1 MLKNH
6 RKTTTILLTSGIA
19 ILLSACQ
26 ANTTANKPSPQESLE
41 STSIEQNTTE
51 QTSIIVSDVTEQI
64 TVYAGPGT
72 DYLSIE
78 TIDKNIIEKA
88 IKIESDWAEI
98 EYKGKRG
105 YVPQKDVPELCTDDI
120 IRLVD
125 SMEEN
130 TQPYPV
136 YEKVNTK
143 VALLDETMIYNA
155 PKNSSSE
162 LLDAGETVTLIFPE
176 MSPIEMYM
184 QIELDQNGTKRR
196 YYASV
201 LELLSMKHP
210 LLNFDSVKDTNAII
224 SYDGTAYYSSSGEVG
239 STQDDWKK
247 TKEISIDE
255 TGFHTP
261 VSITS
266 IVKSYNV
273 NDAAMAGKFGWRIP
287 EDLQLKNASPKNA
300 VPSNMENIVKY
311 LFEYKLPLT
320 QDSED
325 NLNLIVE
332 LQTCQN
338 ENRIVLKAGE
348 PIESLFEQKTVLLR
362 ERIAEQM
369 DLTTEEAAKKED
381 TLIKSMYPRLEQDK
395 TYHMEITFS
404 NEFNET
410 DKGYYLVIDKE
421 LHIYALPIIHGATS
435 LNINSGETYGKYATY
450 GENAT
455 WDFAEC
461 MMQLDDESA
470 ASILKLLTENG
481 FEIQG
486 FA

>member
-1 MLKNH
+1 MSKNH
-6 RKTTTILLTSGIA
+6 RKTITILFSVGIVY
-19 ILLSACQ
+19 LLSACQ
-26 ANTTANKPSPQESLE
+26 TNTVKMPSQQESLE
-41 STSIEQNTTE
+41 SVSIEQEAIEQTSMNVSETTE
-51 QTSIIVSDVTEQI
+51 QIA
-64 TVYAGPGT
+64 VYAGPGT

-88 IKIESDWAEI
+88 IKIESDWVEI
-98 EYKGKRG
+98 EYEGKRG
-105 YVPQKDVPELCTDDI
+105 YVPQKDVSELCTDDI

-125 SMEEN
+125 SMKEN

-196 YYASV
+196 YYAAV

-300 VPSNMENIVKY
+300 VPSNMENIIEY

-325 NLNLIVE
+325 NLNLMVE

-348 PIESLFEQKTVLLR
+348 PIESLFDQKTILLR

-369 DLTTEEAAKKED
+369 DLTTDEAAKKED
-381 TLIKSMYPRLEQDK
+381 TLIKSMYPRLEQDE

-421 LHIYALPIIHGATS
+421 LHVYALPIIHGATS
-435 LNINSGETYGKYATY
+435 LSIHSGETYGKYATY

-455 WDFAEC
+455 WDFAAC